1 MPIDEIAC
9 LQLDERCIQMVN
21 LGARLRTLRLERNIT
36 QTEMSKRV
44 GVTKAMI
51 SSYELEQRQPSYDVL
66 IKLAAY
72 FGVTTDYLLG
82 LDKSRT
88 ICVDGLGHREM
99 QAITNMIDVL
109 RDR

>member
-1 MPIDEIAC
+1 
-9 LQLDERCIQMVN
+9 MVN
-21 LGARLRTLRLERNIT
+21 LGTRLRTLRLERNIT
-36 QTEMSKRV
+36 QTEMSKRI

-72 FGVTTDYLLG
+72 FGATTDYLLG
-82 LDKSRT
+82 LEKSRT
-88 ICVDGLGHREM
+88 ICVDGLGCREM

-109 RDR
+109 RER